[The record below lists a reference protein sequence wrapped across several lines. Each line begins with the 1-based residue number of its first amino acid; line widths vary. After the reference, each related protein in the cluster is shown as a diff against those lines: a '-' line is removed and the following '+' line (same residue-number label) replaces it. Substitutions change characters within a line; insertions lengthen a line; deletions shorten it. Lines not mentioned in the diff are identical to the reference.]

1 MQSVITNQSV
11 TQSYPGRSASV
22 WKKRAKL
29 RSQCARERSQGDA
42 ATHHH
47 EEARSFHQVGLHFGL
62 CRRRVFDLVMKPVAG
77 APRHRLHGAAS
88 AVCCVRMTWV
98 SHAITPGKRHSLFT
112 GELPPRL
119 RLCGAV
125 GPDDKD
131 HPKRSANAWKAAMDS
146 LQRRSQGTQ
155 QSQSR
160 SVPHPAGLTQR
171 LYRRKKPRWS
181 GFMRKVS
188 PMTQATKW
196 PAWTSSRKLVRSLRN
211 VPQQPSS
218 KAATVRSR

>member
-22 WKKRAKL
+22 RKKRAKL

-42 ATHHH
+42 PTHHH
-47 EEARSFHQVGLHFGL
+47 EEARSFHQAGLHFGL
-62 CRRRVFDLVMKPVAG
+62 CRRRVFDTVMKPVAG

-88 AVCCVRMTWV
+88 AVCCVRLTWV
-98 SHAITPGKRHSLFT
+98 LHAITSGKRHFHFT

-146 LQRRSQGTQ
+146 LQRRHQGTQ

-160 SVPHPAGLTQR
+160 SGPHPAGLTQR

-188 PMTQATKW
+188 RMTQATKW
-196 PAWTSSRKLVRSLRN
+196 PPWTSSRKLVRSLRN